1 MSRPA
6 LTILDAL
13 DDPNLFAPHFAG
25 DTWQPWRSFLA
36 ALFGLP
42 LPEDQADLFRASTG
56 LEAAPGEPAAEAYLV
71 CGRRAG
77 KSRILALIAV
87 YIATFIDHRPCLAP
101 GEVASV
107 LVIAADR
114 RQAQV
119 ILGYCRALL
128 NETPLLAPLVT
139 GETAETISLAR
150 RVEIRVA
157 TASYRTTRGY
167 TLAAVLADELAF
179 WRDETSANPDQAILE
194 AVRPGL
200 ATTGGPLL
208 CASSPHRKSGELW
221 RAYRTHH
228 GQPGDVLVWQAAT
241 RTMNPSVPQA
251 VITRAYERDAAAA
264 SAEFGAQFRDDLA
277 GFVDRA
283 VIEGLVER
291 DVTVRPPQPGVAYAC
306 FVDPS
311 GGARDSFTLAIAH
324 LEGEE
329 RVLDVLLERRP
340 PFSPEAVVEEMAETM
355 RDYRVS
361 TALGD
366 RYAGQWPVEAFR
378 RHGVIYEQAAE
389 PKSQIYLALLPMLNS
404 GRVRLL
410 DNPRLVGQ
418 LAGLERRTARGGRD
432 SVDHSPGAHD
442 DLANSCAGVL
452 VGLATGEPFFIS
464 NLSDGLPEGALGPK
478 SLLDMPAEAW
488 LCY

>member
-1 MSRPA
+1 VSRPA

-42 LPEDQADLFRASTG
+42 LPDDQELLRSATG
-56 LEAAPGEPAAEAYLV
+56 LEEAPGEPAAEAYLV

-77 KSRILALIAV
+77 KSRILALVAV
-87 YIATFIDHRPCLAP
+87 YLATFRDYRPFLAP
-101 GEVASV
+101 GETASV

-139 GETAETISLAR
+139 GETAETITLAR

-221 RAYRTHH
+221 RAFRTHH

-251 VITRAYERDAAAA
+251 VIDRAYQRDAAAA

-291 DVTVRPPQPGVAYAC
+291 DVTVRSPQPGVEYRA
-306 FVDPS
+306 FLDPS
-311 GGARDSFTLAIAH
+311 GGARDSFVLAIGH

-329 RVLDVLLERRP
+329 RVLDVVLERRP
-340 PFSPEAVVEEMAETM
+340 PFSPEAVVAEMAETM

-389 PKSQIYLALLPMLNS
+389 PKSQIYLGLLPMINS

-410 DNPRLVGQ
+410 DVPALVGQ

-432 SVDHSPGAHD
+432 SVDHAPGGRD
-442 DLANSCAGVL
+442 DVANACAGVL
-452 VGLATGEPFFIS
+452 TSLGTGATFFITS
-464 NLSDGLPEGALGPK
+464 LADDLPEGALGPR
-478 SLLDMPAEAW
+478 SLLDAPTEAW
-488 LCY
+488 LNY